1 MERVKLGRTGIEVS
15 KMGIGTGTTHP
26 SGVFAQSL
34 LEKRELAEVLIY
46 AFENG
51 INFWDTAFQY
61 HTYPHIREALKEV
74 KRSDIVLVTKL
85 TTAETKATIR
95 DFESSLKDL
104 GTDYFD
110 VCLIHG
116 VRKESEFKKRM
127 GAFEALLKLKHE
139 GKIRAVGLSSHGLSA
154 LRAGTKIPEIDVVW
168 ARINYAGIY
177 MDTCKLFLYDE
188 LSSVPCLKKCV
199 KFLPDVIKIAIQK
212 KPSSQKL
219 TSRECEEVEDTLK
232 KIHAQSK
239 GVIGMK
245 VLLEGHLVRDLEKAL
260 TYVKGL
266 PFVDAFIVGMMN
278 KKEVEEN
285 CKIISSRS

>member
-1 MERVKLGRTGIEVS
+1 MEKVKLGKTGIEVS
-15 KMGIGTGTTHP
+15 KMGIGTGTAHP

-34 LEKRELAEVLIY
+34 LGKRELAEVLLY
-46 AFENG
+46 AFDHG

-61 HTYPHIREALKEV
+61 RTYPHVRGALKNI
-74 KRSDIVLVTKL
+74 KRSDVVLVTKL
-85 TTAETKATIR
+85 TTADTKETIR
-95 DFESSLKDL
+95 DFDFSLREVE
-104 GTDYFD
+104 TDYFD

-116 VRKESEFKKRM
+116 VRKETEFKKRI

-154 LRAGTKIPEIDVVW
+154 LKAGIRIPEIDVIW

-199 KFLPDVIKIAIQK
+199 KLLPEAIKTVIQK
-212 KPSSQKL
+212 RPVSQKL
-219 TSRECEEVEDTLK
+219 TLREREEVEDTLK
-232 KIHAQSK
+232 KIHDQSK
-239 GVIGMK
+239 GVVGMK
-245 VLLEGHLVRDLEKAL
+245 ILLEGHLANNLEKSL
-260 TYVKGL
+260 TYVMGL

-278 KKEVEEN
+278 KREVEEN
-285 CKIISSRS
+285 CKIVSRRT

>member
-1 MERVKLGRTGIEVS
+1 MEKVKLGKTGIEVS
-15 KMGIGTGTTHP
+15 KIGIGTGTAHP

-34 LEKRELAEVLIY
+34 LEKRELAEVLLY

-61 HTYPHIREALKEV
+61 HTYPHIREAFKKV

-85 TTAETKATIR
+85 TTADAKGTIR
-95 DFESSLKDL
+95 DFESSLRDI

-127 GAFEALLKLKHE
+127 GAFETLLKLRHE

-154 LRAGTKIPEIDVVW
+154 LRACMKIPEIDVVW

-199 KFLPDVIKIAIQK
+199 KILPDAIKTAIQK
-212 KPSSQKL
+212 KPASQKL
-219 TSRECEEVEDTLK
+219 TSREREEVEDTLK

-239 GVIGMK
+239 GVVGMK
-245 VLLEGHLVRDLEKAL
+245 VLLEGHLINDLEKAL
-260 TYVKGL
+260 TYLMGL

-278 KKEVEEN
+278 KREVEEN
-285 CKIISSRS
+285 CKILSLRS